1 MSDLLQALSASVPR
15 ERLCETMQAIS
26 TSRFPQFDF
35 LCTLNGGRDNF
46 LRPNPSL
53 KVQMAKSF
61 RVPMRLSCARAKRET
76 KIMDPKVFALNKF
89 LNIRGNPTSP
99 FDVIRVARNGVL
111 TQDQVEEF
119 VLVNAWGGGLLTSRV
134 FAEIS
139 NPLSKGVLMSAKDH
153 SYTKVKYPAGM
164 PSCEGVRPSEACLF
178 NREWNVV
185 DQMTK
190 DNRRYV
196 PTDDEEVWIE
206 EMFDIE
212 DDNNQLD
219 QQICRNL
226 NVIRMLRDCQSAG
239 MLSPMVMSELRAI
252 YGPSGSLM
260 VSLLDRVPAIA
271 YPVVR
276 KRLEKRFC
284 ELFATKVDRSAF
296 WGQVW
301 SKGRMKRRVMYQKAV
316 KDQVVSSMY
325 GCFPQEPIVFPVEHT
340 HLLSYFIDK
349 ICADKDPEKADDLKE
364 GVRKILVCLR
374 EPSVK
379 EMSVSFPFLTA
390 VCLGAQLIKLVS
402 EMKVIDEASL
412 SGVRIA
418 GELGLTKPHEHGF
431 AKIMLCLTK
440 SVFRK
445 GKRKDMEIPSLL
457 FDLEST
463 SIPLVEQTASLFWK
477 SMKAYV
483 ENQDDVEIAVL
494 RHGAGS
500 VEPLMQIGDKLEKAQ
515 LNLDYLISGK
525 PERRGPRS

>member
-1 MSDLLQALSASVPR
+1 MTDLLQALSASVPR

-35 LCTLNGGRDNF
+35 LCTLNGGRRNF

-53 KVQMAKSF
+53 KIQMAKSF

-89 LNIRGNPTSP
+89 LSLRGNPTSP
-99 FDVIRVARNGVL
+99 FDVLRVARNGVL

-139 NPLSKGVLMSAKDH
+139 NPLSKGVLMTAKDH
-153 SYTKVKYPAGM
+153 SYTKVKYPVGM
-164 PSCEGVRPSEACLF
+164 PSCEGVR
-178 NREWNVV
+178 
-185 DQMTK
+185 Q
-190 DNRRYV
+190 
-196 PTDDEEVWIE
+196 
-206 EMFDIE
+206 MFDIE
-212 DDNNQLD
+212 DNNNQLD

-239 MLSPMVMSELRAI
+239 VLSPMVMSELRAI
-252 YGPSGSLM
+252 YGQSGSLM

-276 KRLEKRFC
+276 KRLEQRFC

-301 SKGRMKRRVMYQKAV
+301 SKGRMKRRVMYQKGV
-316 KDQVVSSMY
+316 KDQVVSS
-325 GCFPQEPIVFPVEHT
+325 GLFACFPQEPIAFPVEHT
-340 HLLSYFIDK
+340 HLLSLFIDK
-349 ICADKDPEKADDLKE
+349 ICADKDPEKADDLKQA
-364 GVRKILVCLR
+364 VRKILVCLR
-374 EPSVK
+374 EPTVK

-390 VCLGAQLIKLVS
+390 ACLGAQLIKLVA
-402 EMKVIDEASL
+402 EMKVIDDASL

-445 GKRKDMEIPSLL
+445 GKRKEDQSVDVCAGGIIYIKVYIP
-457 FDLEST
+457 
-463 SIPLVEQTASLFWK
+463 VK
-477 SMKAYV
+477 SKCVYT
-483 ENQDDVEIAVL
+483 D
-494 RHGAGS
+494 
-500 VEPLMQIGDKLEKAQ
+500 
-515 LNLDYLISGK
+515 
-525 PERRGPRS
+525 RRPF